1 MGPKLALCGSLVAL
15 ALAAY
20 PLVADSEAAH
30 APEPASSLVL
40 RAELPFAID
49 GGGGH
54 FAFSTTAVGAHWEVT
69 GGWSSARGQRI
80 RFGLGIAKSA
90 M

>member
-20 PLVADSEAAH
+20 PLVAGSEAAH
-30 APEPASSLVL
+30 APEPKSSLVL
-40 RAELPFAID
+40 HATLPFAMN
-49 GGGGH
+49 GGAGH
-54 FAFSTTAVGAHWEVT
+54 FAFSTTAMGAHWDVKGAWAADGERTRV
-69 GGWSSARGQRI
+69 G
-80 RFGLGIAKSA
+80 FGVAKSA